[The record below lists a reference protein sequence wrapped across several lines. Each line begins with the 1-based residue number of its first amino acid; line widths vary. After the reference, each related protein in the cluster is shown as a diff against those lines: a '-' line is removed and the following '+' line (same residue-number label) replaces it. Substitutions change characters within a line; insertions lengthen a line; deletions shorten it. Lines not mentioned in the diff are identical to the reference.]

1 MKIVFMG
8 TPDFAAQCLKD
19 LYEAG
24 HEILAVYSKPDMPK
38 NRGMKLLQTPVK
50 EYALERGL
58 TVIQPTTFKDDSVV
72 EELRKLAPELIV
84 VVAYGKLLPKRVLE
98 IPKYGCVNVHGSI
111 LPKYRGSAPIQ
122 WSILNGD
129 ARTGVTTMMM
139 DETMDTGDIIEV
151 AETDIGPNENCQQLW
166 DRLAVM
172 GGQLIC
178 QTVKRFES
186 GDVTTLKQDNSQAT
200 FAPMLT
206 KEMAPI
212 NWSDSPEKIHCQV
225 RGLYNWPV
233 ATAAFGGKTF
243 KIYETAL
250 TEKTTQ
256 LPDGSVAASTKQG
269 IEIACGGGKV
279 ILVKT
284 LQAQGGK
291 RMAAADYLRGHPGD
305 FGFEK

>member
-50 EYALERGL
+50 EYALEKGL

-72 EELRKLAPELIV
+72 EELKNLAPELIV
-84 VVAYGKLLPKRVLE
+84 VVAYGKLLPKRVLD

-139 DETMDTGDIIEV
+139 DETMDTGDIIDV
-151 AETDIGPNENCQQLW
+151 AETDIGPDENCQQLW
-166 DRLAVM
+166 DRLAVL

-178 QTVKRFES
+178 DTVKRFEA
-186 GDVTTLKQDNSQAT
+186 GTVTTVKQDNDLAT

-212 NWSDSPEKIHCQV
+212 DWSNAPQKIHCQV

-233 ATAAFGGKTF
+233 ATAQFGGKTF

-250 TEKTTQ
+250 TDKTTD
-256 LPDGSVAASTKQG
+256 LPDGSVVASTRQG
-269 IEIACGGGKV
+269 IEIACGGGSV
-279 ILVKT
+279 ILIKT

-291 RMAAADYLRGHPGD
+291 CMAAADYLRGHPGD
-305 FGFEK
+305 FGLQK